1 MSKGD
6 SRLLRTLLM
15 GECVCVCVCVCV
27 KGWSVLSNDE
37 KVLLLWTFIT
47 VKVST
52 HDLSSELKKKKKET
66 FNSKNKT
73 FFLIGKETE

>member
-1 MSKGD
+1 
-6 SRLLRTLLM
+6 M

-52 HDLSSELKKKKKET
+52 HDLSSELKKKKKR
-66 FNSKNKT
+66 N
-73 FFLIGKETE
+73 IQ

>member
-1 MSKGD
+1 M
-6 SRLLRTLLM
+6 
-15 GECVCVCVCVCV
+15 CVCVCV

-52 HDLSSELKKKKKET
+52 HDLSSELKKKKKR
-66 FNSKNKT
+66 N
-73 FFLIGKETE
+73 IQ

>member
-1 MSKGD
+1 
-6 SRLLRTLLM
+6 M
-15 GECVCVCVCVCV
+15 GECVCVCVCV

-52 HDLSSELKKKKKET
+52 HDLSSELKKKKKKH
-66 FNSKNKT
+66 SIAKT
-73 FFLIGKETE
+73 KHFF